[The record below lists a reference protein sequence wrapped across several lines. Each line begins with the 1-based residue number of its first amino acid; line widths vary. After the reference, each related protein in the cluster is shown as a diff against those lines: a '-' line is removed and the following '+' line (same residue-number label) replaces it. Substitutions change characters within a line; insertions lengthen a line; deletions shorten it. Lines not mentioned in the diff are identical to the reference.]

1 MNVIKYKRYENF
13 NYYYYY
19 YYLYN
24 NIYYRITILILQGH

>member
-1 MNVIKYKRYENF
+1 MNIIKYKRYENF